1 MEEATVLYCAAA
13 DSCLSCVFSA
23 VADPHLLPALPLHA
37 RSSSNLINGCSACVL
52 CLQENIPIEEV
63 FEQLKCTR
71 QGLTSDEGA
80 QRVEIFGLN
89 KLEEKKVTTSS
100 MVSSSF
106 GLWFHALY

>member
-1 MEEATVLYCAAA
+1 
-13 DSCLSCVFSA
+13 
-23 VADPHLLPALPLHA
+23 
-37 RSSSNLINGCSACVL
+37 L

>member
-1 MEEATVLYCAAA
+1 MV
-13 DSCLSCVFSA
+13 
-23 VADPHLLPALPLHA
+23 
-37 RSSSNLINGCSACVL
+37 LINGLFRLCLCL

-89 KLEEKKVTTSS
+89 KLEEKKVSVVTG
-100 MVSSSF
+100 F
-106 GLWFHALY
+106 